1 MYWLNLCIFNF
12 KIMIYIFET
21 EILNNKPLIFSLQK
35 IYGLGKK
42 NSSLICKQ
50 LGFSN
55 NLQTSKLSN
64 DQISKLIKAI
74 EKSNLIITN
83 ELRKLQAF
91 SLRNLI
97 DIKSYKGLRRLNGL
111 PVRGQRTHTNSR
123 TSRRQKRF

>member
-1 MYWLNLCIFNF
+1 LNLCIFNF
-12 KIMIYIFET
+12 KSMIYIFET

-55 NLQTSKLSN
+55 NLKTSELSN
-64 DQISKLIKAI
+64 DQVSKLVKII
-74 EKSNLIITN
+74 EKSDLIITN

-123 TSRRQKRF
+123 TSKRQRRF

>member
-74 EKSNLIITN
+74 EKSDLIITN

>member
-1 MYWLNLCIFNF
+1 
-12 KIMIYIFET
+12 MIYIFET

-55 NLQTSKLSN
+55 NLKTSELSNYQVSKLVK
-64 DQISKLIKAI
+64 II
-74 EKSNLIITN
+74 EKSDLIITN

-123 TSRRQKRF
+123 TSKRQRRF

>member
-74 EKSNLIITN
+74 EKSDLIITN
-83 ELRKLQAF
+83 ELKKLQAF

>member
-1 MYWLNLCIFNF
+1 LNVCIFNL

-21 EILNNKPLIFSLQK
+21 EILNNKPLVFSLQK

-74 EKSNLIITN
+74 EKSDLIITN